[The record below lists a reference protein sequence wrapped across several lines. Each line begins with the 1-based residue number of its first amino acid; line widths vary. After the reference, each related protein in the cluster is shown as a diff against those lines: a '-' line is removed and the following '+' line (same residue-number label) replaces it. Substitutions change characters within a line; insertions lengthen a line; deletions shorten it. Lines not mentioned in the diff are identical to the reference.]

1 MIKNS
6 VFRSDN
12 QNYLKI
18 TYTSQRIG
26 RNPTNSATTRDVFLH
41 FMGGL
46 PPQNKRSRKNSFK
59 KKMLEIHLPK
69 NPPWKT
75 FISTI
80 FFPNLP
86 TCQTPFQP
94 TPPLPWLVNLQK
106 NPWPFWDSRGMD
118 FCVSGL
124 GSRLSLCVSDL
135 VSVCGKPFVSET
147 VENILPVKKAHHF
160 AATNSKSSE
169 NGWLEDDIV
178 SFRGLAYFQGF
189 FMFFLLVS
197 QGVYPSAIR
206 FFWRVLTW
214 VKFIPNCRHQV
225 CYNLK
230 IWSVHEKDTHVHKR
244 CDLNSL
250 NPNHGDRK
258 PPKVNLEILPNRVY
272 IPCKQSYIWL
282 AENNHKK
289 NIYLC
294 QQVVYATSTL
304 NDSLLPQL

>member
-75 FISTI
+75 FLSTI

-178 SFRGLAYFQGF
+178 SFWGLAYFQGF
-189 FMFFLLVS
+189 F
-197 QGVYPSAIR
+197 
-206 FFWRVLTW
+206 
-214 VKFIPNCRHQV
+214 C
-225 CYNLK
+225 
-230 IWSVHEKDTHVHKR
+230 
-244 CDLNSL
+244 
-250 NPNHGDRK
+250 
-258 PPKVNLEILPNRVY
+258 
-272 IPCKQSYIWL
+272 
-282 AENNHKK
+282 
-289 NIYLC
+289 
-294 QQVVYATSTL
+294 
-304 NDSLLPQL
+304 